1 MDVSLNLSENVQIDK
16 KTFLKMN
23 FLYNAINEGWTVT
36 KNKQKYVF
44 TKNHN
49 GKKEVFSDEYL
60 DIFINTNLIINR
72 KISNLA

>member
-1 MDVSLNLSENVQIDK
+1 MDISFNLQENLQIDK

-36 KNKQKYVF
+36 KNKQKYTF
-44 TKNHN
+44 TKSHN

-60 DIFINTNLIINR
+60 DNFIKINLVINR
-72 KISNLA
+72 KIK